1 MKWQL
6 LQPKQTTKNAQRRSA
21 STHNAQRTTHNAQRT
36 THNAHII
43 VAEPHV
49 QAVQQL
55 LAQNLKHPWTV
66 QELAAAVQLSRRQL
80 ERLFWRELQI
90 TPSEYLLQQRMEK
103 ACALLVTRFDL
114 VKEIAAQVGLP
125 DVNHFIRVFKKRY
138 GQTPEAY
145 RQAATLAKIST
156 DVAFV

>member
-1 MKWQL
+1 MKGSSTGVMNDEIPMATANHRPPTTNHR
-6 LQPKQTTKNAQRRSA
+6 QPTTDNAQ
-21 STHNAQRTTHNAQRT
+21 T
-36 THNAHII
+36 
-43 VAEPHV
+43 VAVTEPHV
-49 QAVQQL
+49 QAVL
-55 LAQNLKHPWTV
+55 TLVTQNLKHPWTV